1 MLLRYADA
9 DMVVGKYSAPRGVHR
24 KWQLFYPKITHNSR
38 NNKAT
43 GTIIPIIISIFV
55 WKT

>member
-38 NNKAT
+38 NNKAP
-43 GTIIPIIISIFV
+43 GTIIPIIVSIFV